1 MPEFPGTVSTKLPR
15 VGTTIFSVM
24 SKLAADHKAIN
35 LSQGFPD
42 FDCPPELVQA
52 THAAMRAGN
61 NQYAPMP
68 GVMKLREMIAEK
80 TEELYGAK
88 YNPETEITVTAG
100 ATQAI
105 YTAITAIVRED
116 DEVIIFEPAYDCYEP
131 AIELIATY

>member
-1 MPEFPGTVSTKLPR
+1 MPDFSGTVHTKLPR

-24 SKLAADHKAIN
+24 SKLATEHKAIN

-42 FDCPPELVQA
+42 FDCPPELVSA
-52 THAAMRAGN
+52 VNAAMKAGN

-80 TEELYGAK
+80 TEELYGTK

-100 ATQAI
+100 
-105 YTAITAIVRED
+105 
-116 DEVIIFEPAYDCYEP
+116 
-131 AIELIATY
+131 